1 MTGAYSRQ
9 PASKKAGRLKGLT
22 KRTWIVLGLV
32 LALMA
37 TGCSSNDDDAPPVAA
52 PTEAPAEAPA
62 PTPEPTEA
70 PEPAPTEAPEPEP
83 IEAPAPTTEPTA
95 APELEPTEGP
105 EPEPTPAPTP
115 APTPDPPMALT
126 ELGQFPVGVMTLELG
141 EEPGQQP
148 LSVWY
153 PADSDAVAG
162 METEIF
168 NSSEAIPEAF
178 RSLIPDSMKSPV
190 ETNSYRDAPLAGD
203 NAFPVVI
210 YSHGFGG
217 HRDVALFLTTHM
229 ASHGFVVAS
238 PEHIHRNLPAQ
249 AFGTAE
255 SSPEKD
261 QADVANT
268 LAALKSAFGEGAD
281 TARVGVIGHSAGART
296 ALDALANEAVLA
308 AIPLAGGGSVP
319 PEAAAKPILV
329 IVAELDLTVPPERSL
344 ASYDSAPG
352 PRKFVNLA
360 QAGHNSFTDSCPVI
374 LAGGG
379 LDMLEPLLGAE
390 QVDRAEDGCTPE
402 NAHPLAMQAAL
413 KHLATAFFLA
423 SLDGRLDVEVN
434 AEFADLID
442 GVDLADYREDG

>member
-1 MTGAYSRQ
+1 M
-9 PASKKAGRLKGLT
+9 
-22 KRTWIVLGLV
+22 
-32 LALMA
+32 
-37 TGCSSNDDDAPPVAA
+37 GCSSNDDDAPPAA
-52 PTEAPAEAPA
+52 ALTEAPTEAPA
-62 PTPEPTEA
+62 PTPEPTA
-70 PEPAPTEAPEPEP
+70 APEPEP
-83 IEAPAPTTEPTA
+83 TEAPAPAPEATAAPGPEPTEAPAPT
-95 APELEPTEGP
+95 PEST
-105 EPEPTPAPTP
+105 PEPTPAPTP
-115 APTPDPPMALT
+115 EPPVALT
-126 ELGQFPVGVMTLELG
+126 EFGEFPVGVMTLELG
-141 EEPGQQP
+141 EEPGEQP

-168 NSSEAIPEAF
+168 DSAQAIPAAF
-178 RSLIPDSMKSPV
+178 RALIPESMQSAV
-190 ETNSYRDAPLAGD
+190 ETNSYRDAPIAD
-203 NAFPVVI
+203 SNTFPVVI

-217 HRDVALFLTTHM
+217 HRDVAIFFTTHL

-268 LAALKSAFGEGAD
+268 LAALDAAFGNNAD
-281 TARVGVIGHSAGART
+281 TARVGVIGHSAGAST
-296 ALDALANEAVLA
+296 ALGALANEAVLA

-319 PEAAAKPILV
+319 PEAADKPILV
-329 IVAELDLTVPPERSL
+329 IVAELDLTVPTDRSL

-352 PRKFVNLA
+352 PRTFVNLA

-390 QVDRAEDGCTPE
+390 QVARAEDGCTPE

-423 SLDGRLDVEVN
+423 SLDGRLDVGVN

>member
-1 MTGAYSRQ
+1 M
-9 PASKKAGRLKGLT
+9 
-22 KRTWIVLGLV
+22 V
-32 LALMA
+32 LALVAM
-37 TGCSSNDDDAPPVAA
+37 GCSSNDDAPLVAAPTAA
-52 PTEAPAEAPA
+52 PTEAPKPA
-62 PTPEPTEA
+62 PEPTEA
-70 PEPAPTEAPEPEP
+70 PEPEATKPEPTEAPEPVPEATTVPEP
-83 IEAPAPTTEPTA
+83 ESTEAA
-95 APELEPTEGP
+95 
-105 EPEPTPAPTP
+105 EPEPTPVPTL
-115 APTPDPPMALT
+115 TPPPEPPVALT
-126 ELGQFPVGVMTLELG
+126 EFGQFPVGVMTLELG

-153 PADSDAVAG
+153 PADAEAVAD

-168 NSSEAIPEAF
+168 DSSEAIPEAF
-178 RSLIPDSMKSPV
+178 RSLIPDSMKSPI
-190 ETNSYRDAPLAGD
+190 ETNSYRDAPIAD
-203 NAFPVVI
+203 SNTFPVVI

-217 HRDVALFLTTHM
+217 HRDVAIFLTTHL

-238 PEHIHRNLPAQ
+238 PEHIHRNLTAQ
-249 AFGTAE
+249 TLGTAE

-261 QADVANT
+261 QANVAKT
-268 LAALKSAFGEGAD
+268 LASLDAAFGDGAD
-281 TARVGVIGHSAGART
+281 TARAGVIGHSAGART

-319 PEAAAKPILV
+319 PEAADKPILV
-329 IVAELDLTVPPERSL
+329 IVAELDLTVPTDRSL
-344 ASYDSAPG
+344 ASYESAPG
-352 PRKFVNLA
+352 PRTFVNLA

-390 QVDRAEDGCTPE
+390 QVVRAEDGCTPE

-423 SLDGRLDVEVN
+423 SLDGRPDVEVN

>member
-1 MTGAYSRQ
+1 MF
-9 PASKKAGRLKGLT
+9 
-22 KRTWIVLGLV
+22 
-32 LALMA
+32 
-37 TGCSSNDDDAPPVAA
+37 
-52 PTEAPAEAPA
+52 TEFGKF
-62 PTPEPTEA
+62 T
-70 PEPAPTEAPEPEP
+70 
-83 IEAPAPTTEPTA
+83 
-95 APELEPTEGP
+95 
-105 EPEPTPAPTP
+105 
-115 APTPDPPMALT
+115 
-126 ELGQFPVGVMTLELG
+126 VGVTALELG
-141 EEPGQQP
+141 AEPGQQP

-153 PADSDAVAG
+153 PADHNAVAG

-168 NSSEAIPEAF
+168 DSAQAIPAAF
-178 RSLIPDSMKSPV
+178 RALIPESMQGAV
-190 ETNSYRDAPLAGD
+190 ETNSYRDAPLAD
-203 NAFPVVI
+203 WNTYPVVI

-217 HRDVALFLTTHM
+217 HRDVAIFLTTHL
-229 ASHGFVVAS
+229 ASHGFIVAS

-268 LAALKSAFGEGAD
+268 LAALNAAFGDNVD

-296 ALDALANEAVLA
+296 ALDALANEAVLS
-308 AIPLAGGGSVP
+308 AIPLAGGGSAP
-319 PEAAAKPILV
+319 PEAADKPILV
-329 IVAELDLTVPPERSL
+329 IVAELDLTVPTDRSL

-390 QVDRAEDGCTPE
+390 QVARAEDGCTPE
-402 NAHPLAMQAAL
+402 NAHPLAMQDAL

-423 SLDGRLDVEVN
+423 SLDGRLDVGVN